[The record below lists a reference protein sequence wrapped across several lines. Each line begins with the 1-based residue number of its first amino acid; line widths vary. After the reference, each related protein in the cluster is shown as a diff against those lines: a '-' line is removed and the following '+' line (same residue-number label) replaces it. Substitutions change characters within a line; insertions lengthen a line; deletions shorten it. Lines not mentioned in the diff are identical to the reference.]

1 MFQQFYGFARIPFS
15 KTIPTADLFPT
26 SGQAELAGRLTYLLR
41 ESGFGL
47 VTGEIGSGKSTA
59 VRAFCSSLDPNRY
72 QLLYLANPTSGITG
86 IYRELLAALGQ
97 EVPFGKPRMVAR
109 LRSALEE
116 LSTRGHKT
124 PVVILDEA
132 QLLSQPMLDQIRLL
146 FSDRMD
152 SHSLATVLLVGHPD
166 LRRTLRL
173 AVHEALFQRLTARCH
188 LGPLDLA
195 ETLGY
200 VRHQVRVAGYT
211 TGQLFT
217 DDAVARIFDYT
228 KGLPRRIN
236 QLCTLA
242 LMAGFIEQKTLIDE
256 STIRKAIADIDQ
268 E

>member
-1 MFQQFYGFARIPFS
+1 MFQQFYGFTRTPFS

-26 SGQAELAGRLTYLLR
+26 ASQQELCARLTYLLR
-41 ESGFGL
+41 DRGFGL

-59 VRAFCSSLDPNRY
+59 VRTFAATLDPNRY
-72 QLLYLANPTSGITG
+72 LVLYVANPTTGITG
-86 IYRELLAALGQ
+86 LYRELLLALGH
-97 EVPFGKPRMVAR
+97 ESPFGKPRMVAR
-109 LRSALEE
+109 LRSAFQD
-116 LSTRGHKT
+116 LSVHKHRA

-132 QLLSQPMLDQIRLL
+132 HLLTQPMLDQLRLL
-146 FSDRMD
+146 FSDQMD
-152 SHSLATVLLVGHPD
+152 SHSLATLLLVGPPD

-173 AVHEALFQRLTARCH
+173 AVHEALSQRLSVRYH
-188 LGPLDLA
+188 LGPMDLA

-200 VRHQVRVAGYT
+200 VRHQVRVAGYAA
-211 TGQLFT
+211 GPLFT

-236 QLCTLA
+236 QVCTTA

-256 STIRKAIADIDQ
+256 GTIRKAIADIDQ

>member
-1 MFQQFYGFARIPFS
+1 MFQQFYGFARLPFS
-15 KTIPTADLFPT
+15 KSIPTADLFPT
-26 SGQAELAGRLTYLLR
+26 AGQAELTGRLTFLLR

-86 IYRELLAALGQ
+86 ILRDLLLGLGHQ
-97 EVPFGKPRMVAR
+97 APFGRPRMVAL

-116 LSTRGHKT
+116 LSTHRHKT

-132 QLLSQPMLDQIRLL
+132 QLLSQPMLDQLRLL

-173 AVHEALFQRLTARCH
+173 AVHEALFQRLSARCH
-188 LGPLDLA
+188 LGPLDLV
-195 ETLGY
+195 ETVGY
-200 VRHQVRVAGYT
+200 VRHQVRVTGYT
-211 TGQLFT
+211 AGQLFT
-217 DDAVARIFDYT
+217 DDAAARIFDYT

-236 QLCTLA
+236 QVCTLA

-256 STIRKAIADIDQ
+256 TTIRKAIADIDQ
-268 E
+268 Q